1 MIDAKESAKII
12 RDRKICALCLEAECK
27 TDCEHSLGY
36 SVDKTKTAFDDAI
49 EALEKQIPKK
59 AVTKGFVIYH
69 CPNCNGV
76 LNDLV
81 KYPYCDRCGQAID
94 WSDGNA

>member
-12 RDRKICALCLEAECK
+12 KGRKICDLCLEENCIK
-27 TDCEHSLGY
+27 DCEHSLGY
-36 SVDKTKTAFDDAI
+36 SFAKTKTAFDDAI

-59 AVTKGFVIYH
+59 AVTSRPGIYH
-69 CPNCNGV
+69 CPICNGV
-76 LNDLV
+76 VNDLV

-94 WSDGNA
+94 WSVE